1 MLTYG
6 SPSTGSAQASIATRT
21 APLVEL
27 RSSQAVRPSAMPMV
41 SDPEAVRRSTEPLVD
56 GTEISPEPDEA
67 RRSAAV
73 SERTSRSPDPDLAV
87 RAQRASPITRS
98 PEPLVIRAALPP
110 NTPTD
115 TEPEPE

>member
-6 SPSTGSAQASIATRT
+6 SPSTGSLQASTFDVTRT

-56 GTEISPEPDEA
+56 GDRDVAGAGRGRP
-67 RRSAAV
+67 
-73 SERTSRSPDPDLAV
+73 
-87 RAQRASPITRS
+87 
-98 PEPLVIRAALPP
+98 
-110 NTPTD
+110 
-115 TEPEPE
+115 